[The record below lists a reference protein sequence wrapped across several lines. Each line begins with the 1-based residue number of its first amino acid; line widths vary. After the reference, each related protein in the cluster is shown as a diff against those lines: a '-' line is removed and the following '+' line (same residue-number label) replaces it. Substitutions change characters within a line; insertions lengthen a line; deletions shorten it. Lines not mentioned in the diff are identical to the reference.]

1 MDKLYLGPDDDTE
14 VNDLLAQLGDESLLK
29 LTVNTHTSTDGVQS
43 GLIEDPSLEP
53 SYEGINSDLAARYAS
68 LKAPHPPATKKTSAG
83 SKAASANKGDDYA
96 SSKRSS
102 KPKKGDTGE
111 SSKRLSSQEIETDL
125 NAELLA
131 RLQALKGPSHSI
143 LGADEEHVSANS
155 TDTVADS
162 LSLSDQMKAL
172 KRQSRKT
179 SHPSP
184 TTSSQPTGMAISSTS
199 VAPTGWCAPTS
210 PFKLIKALNVKK
222 AEHSGPTSRSPSKGP
237 PSDRQESTK
246 AVKESLSR
254 EMLRGEG
261 KEQEDP
267 SAMVADVQ
275 RLIAAVSNDRRQD
288 RGKDF
293 PELTTLSGD
302 QRTFFMKDREEEFL
316 KAMEDE
322 GAMNLEAEKVRFW
335 PVNIK
340 QLACCITYG
349 HFAFVCAMHMLPKG

>member
-143 LGADEEHVSANS
+143 LVSPAITNIFWHMKNTIYLVEHEICFMGVWELI
-155 TDTVADS
+155 DPVYKHLK
-162 LSLSDQMKAL
+162 LSISM
-172 KRQSRKT
+172 KRQGPCGVEFHVT
-179 SHPSP
+179 QDVC
-184 TTSSQPTGMAISSTS
+184 TTLCFMFIRTS
-199 VAPTGWCAPTS
+199 VFLFCT
-210 PFKLIKALNVKK
+210 
-222 AEHSGPTSRSPSKGP
+222 
-237 PSDRQESTK
+237 
-246 AVKESLSR
+246 
-254 EMLRGEG
+254 
-261 KEQEDP
+261 
-267 SAMVADVQ
+267 
-275 RLIAAVSNDRRQD
+275 VS
-288 RGKDF
+288 
-293 PELTTLSGD
+293 EL
-302 QRTFFMKDREEEFL
+302 QVF
-316 KAMEDE
+316 
-322 GAMNLEAEKVRFW
+322 
-335 PVNIK
+335 
-340 QLACCITYG
+340 
-349 HFAFVCAMHMLPKG
+349 